1 MGPPNACAG
10 QYTGAETRIRSGS
23 AKESNVSLRVAVLL
37 GGHGSGEPWSG
48 TFRLP
53 MVRRLARLFALVAL
67 AAAPAAAAPVP
78 ALHFDVFARTN
89 IPLTGVVWTGAQFL
103 YIENTTNAI
112 FAGDAK
118 GGPPRPFAALPSMT
132 EETRCVV
139 SRGGH
144 NFPARQI
151 YCHLPDNRI
160 FRLSPDGRTIRLF
173 ASLPTRETSD
183 GMLAFDTVGRFG
195 YGLVAA
201 TGRSGDPSLAG
212 GVVYTIGPRGAVHR
226 VGRYA
231 GPGGADQVAI
241 APAGFGSVAGMALLT
256 VDPGANGGT
265 VVAIGPRGRTR
276 TIARLPA
283 GPNPIAV
290 IARGG
295 RRAAAAAGLYVA
307 DTSTRNVYFASAA
320 QLHRYIGDVLVGSEL
335 AARFFVIR
343 PHGRDYDVL
352 QLGSDL
358 PPASY
363 NLEGAVYVP

>member
-1 MGPPNACAG
+1 
-10 QYTGAETRIRSGS
+10 
-23 AKESNVSLRVAVLL
+23 VLL
-37 GGHGSGEPWSG
+37 GGHGSGGSWSG

-53 MVRRLARLFALVAL
+53 MVRRLARLVVLVAL
-67 AAAPAAAAPVP
+67 AAAPAAAAPAP
-78 ALHFDVFARTN
+78 PLHFDVFARTN

-118 GGPPRPFAALPSMT
+118 GGPPQPFAALPSMT

-139 SRGGH
+139 SAGGH
-144 NFPARQI
+144 KFPARQI

-195 YGLVAA
+195 YRLVAA

-265 VVAIGPRGRTR
+265 IVAIGPRGRTR
-276 TIARLPA
+276 TIARLPT
-283 GPNPIAV
+283 GPNPIAL
-290 IARGG
+290 IAPGG
-295 RRAAAAAGLYVA
+295 RRAAASSGLYVA
-307 DTSTRNVYFASAA
+307 DTTTRNVYFASAA
-320 QLHRYIGDVLVGSEL
+320 QLQRYIGDVLVASEL

-343 PHGRDYDVL
+343 PHGRDYEVL
-352 QLGSDL
+352 ELGTDL
-358 PPASY
+358 PAGSY
-363 NLEGAVYVP
+363 NLEGAAYVP